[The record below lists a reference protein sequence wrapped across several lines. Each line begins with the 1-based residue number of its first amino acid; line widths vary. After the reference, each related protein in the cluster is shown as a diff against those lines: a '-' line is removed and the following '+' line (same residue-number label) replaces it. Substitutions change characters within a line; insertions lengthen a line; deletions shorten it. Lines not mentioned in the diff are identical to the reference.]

1 MPEDFLFLVII
12 VSLVIWMTLSK
23 EVFKPSQEINRP
35 KMLILLSAGS
45 FSTFILII
53 VLLKS

>member
-53 VLLKS
+53 VLLQS